1 MVGPNLYE
9 STWKC
14 RDALT
19 ALMLHN
25 LLPLQLLCF
34 LLFDLI
40 SVICAAVHARSV
52 LHPEATGGAQLC
64 RSGSHRLKP
73 LTIRWDSP

>member
-1 MVGPNLYE
+1 MAGQNLYE

-14 RDALT
+14 IDALT
-19 ALMLHN
+19 YLMLQN

-40 SVICAAVHARSV
+40 SVICAAIHSRSV
-52 LHPEATGGAQLC
+52 LHPEATGTAQLC
-64 RSGSHRLKP
+64 RSDSHRLKP
-73 LTIRWDSP
+73 LNIRWDSP

>member
-1 MVGPNLYE
+1 MVEPNLYE

-19 ALMLHN
+19 YLLLRY
-25 LLPLQLLCF
+25 LLPLQLSCF

-40 SVICAAVHARSV
+40 SVISAAIRGRSV
-52 LHPEATGGAQLC
+52 LHPEATGPTQLC
-64 RSGSHRLKP
+64 RSDLRK
-73 LTIRWDSP
+73 